1 MAKKTA
7 AKTKATAKKTVA
19 KPAVKAA
26 LSPWEIVQIARH
38 AERPNIADYIELMCE
53 DFVELHGDRLFGDDR
68 GMIGGFATIGG
79 EKVMLIG
86 HRKGRGVE
94 ENIEAN
100 FGMASPEGYRKAKR
114 LMTLAEKYNLPV
126 VSLVDTPGAYPGSEA
141 EARGQAEAIAHNL
154 EFMST
159 LKTPIVVV
167 VTGEGGSGGALGIA
181 VGDRI
186 LMLQNAVY
194 SVISPEG
201 CASILWRD
209 GTKASLAAEALKI
222 TAESLKGL
230 GVIDAIIPEPKGGAH
245 TDKQQAVDAVKKAIV
260 GEIVALKKLGLKEL
274 VDARYAKFS
283 AMGRFA

>member
-7 AKTKATAKKTVA
+7 AKTKAAVK
-19 KPAVKAA
+19 KPAVKPAAKAA
-26 LSPWEIVQIARH
+26 LTPWDIVQIARH
-38 AERPNIADYIELMCE
+38 AERPNIADYIALMCE

-79 EKVMLIG
+79 QKVMLIG

-114 LMTLAEKYNLPV
+114 LMTLAAKYKLPV

-159 LKTPIVVV
+159 LKTPMVVV
-167 VTGEGGSGGALGIA
+167 ITGEGGSGGALGIA

-245 TDKQQAVDAVKKAIV
+245 TDKKQAVEAVKQAIV
-260 GEIVALKKLGLKEL
+260 AEIVALKKIGLIEL
-274 VDARYAKFS
+274 VDARYAKFA